1 LPLALAQQLA
11 GEWQQASAVLTDL
24 VERARAAGDR
34 GLEWRARI
42 RQGRIIA
49 ATTDVPSD
57 EIMRTA
63 DRAIEIFAELGD
75 EWGLSQTWSLLAWLQ
90 FNIGRAGEAQKANA
104 LAASHARSAGDRA
117 AELWGLVGA
126 TSNAIYGPMPVE
138 EALVLCHET
147 LDRVK
152 GQPGHEAAILNRVA
166 LLEAMRGNFEVARAA
181 IARPRLVLQ
190 ELGNT
195 FGLAGM
201 TDTAGDIERYAG
213 DIDAEER
220 ERRSGYEAFRRMGAQ
235 GYQATWSAWLARP
248 LVDLGRHEEALE
260 LTRES
265 EAMAAA
271 DDITAQIP
279 WREAR
284 AMIQARKGEREESEK
299 LAREAVEIAELTDW
313 LNMQGDAQMAL
324 ADVLR
329 LAERSKDALDAARV
343 ALDRYERKGN
353 VVAAGWVRTLLEEL
367 APPHG

>member
-1 LPLALAQQLA
+1 
-11 GEWQQASAVLTDL
+11 
-24 VERARAAGDR
+24 
-34 GLEWRARI
+34 
-42 RQGRIIA
+42 
-49 ATTDVPSD
+49 
-57 EIMRTA
+57 
-63 DRAIEIFAELGD
+63 
-75 EWGLSQTWSLLAWLQ
+75 
-90 FNIGRAGEAQKANA
+90 
-104 LAASHARSAGDRA
+104 
-117 AELWGLVGA
+117 
-126 TSNAIYGPMPVE
+126 
-138 EALVLCHET
+138 
-147 LDRVK
+147 VK
-152 GQPGHEAAILNRVA
+152 GQPGYEAAIFKSVA
-166 LLEAMRGNFEVARAA
+166 LLEAMRGNFEAARSA
-181 IARPRLVLQ
+181 IARTRFVWQ

-195 FGLAGM
+195 HGLAGM
-201 TDTAGDIERYAG
+201 TDTAGDIEWYAG

-235 GYQATWSAWLARP
+235 GFQATWSAWLARP

-265 EAMAAA
+265 EAMAAE

-329 LAERSKDALDAARV
+329 LAERTKDALDAARV